1 MPRFAE
7 AKFTIRAINKTQK
20 AFSQIN
26 TNVQKMEGRF
36 AKLGRGLSKLGGLM
50 ATVFVGKQIVD
61 TITKFEKLEASLR
74 TVTGSADNAAVAF
87 GFIQEF
93 ASTTPFQ
100 LEEVTDAFIKLKALG
115 LTPSQEALTSYGNTA
130 SAMGK
135 SLNQMIEAVAD
146 AATGEFER
154 LKEFGIKSKSQG
166 DQVTFTFQGIS
177 TTVGKNADEIEG
189 YLKSIGD
196 VQFAGAMDEQADT
209 LNVALSNMMDGFSKL
224 VKAIGDAGLTDL
236 LQMIADSIKWVADQI
251 TKAVPIMKLG
261 FKGMVIGVQQFVNSF
276 IARLVGMGRAIAAF
290 FDNIGERFAAFG
302 RDIAAFF
309 DDPLGGVSFENT
321 KRAFQQALGES
332 MSQAYDEMVETARE
346 KNVELDNELTKSAD
360 AFIEAQQKKKASLD
374 SLFENKG
381 GDGKTNPTETQDKV
395 NKSTQ
400 KFNELQREAQRIIR
414 NTRTPLER
422 YNKEMELL
430 NKLLEK
436 GYINQET
443 FGRAMEKAQET
454 LEDAAEKTSDTI
466 EDKFKNLG
474 SSMESSISDS
484 LNAMEGGFDSFGDFA
499 KSFLSDL
506 NSALIDFALK
516 DLGISG
522 KGGIIDGLF
531 GSITGLFGGGGSG
544 GGAGSLF
551 SGISSFFG
559 GFFADGGTLKRGQFG
574 VVGERGPELAFSG
587 NSPMNIIPG
596 GMMPAPVTVNMN
608 IQTPDAQG
616 FRQSQGQI
624 AADMARSIERARR
637 NL

>member
-1 MPRFAE
+1 MARFAE

-36 AKLGRGLSKLGGLM
+36 SKLGRGLSKIGGLM
-50 ATVFVGKQIVD
+50 ATVFVGRQIVD

-74 TVTGSADNAAVAF
+74 TVTGSADKAALAF

-93 ASTTPFQ
+93 AATTPFQ
-100 LEEVTDAFIKLKALG
+100 LEEVTAAFIKLKALG
-115 LTPSQEALTSYGNTA
+115 LTPSAEALTSYGNTA
-130 SAMGK
+130 VAMGK

-146 AATGEFER
+146 ATTGEFER

-177 TTVGKNADEIEG
+177 TTVGKNAKEIEG
-189 YLKSIGD
+189 FLRSIGD

-209 LNVALSNMMDGFSKL
+209 LNVALSNMGDSFSKL

-236 LQMIADSIKWVADQI
+236 LQMVANAIKWVAEQI

-261 FKGMVIGVQQFVNSF
+261 FTGMVIGVEKFVNSF

-290 FDNIGERFAAFG
+290 FDNIGERFDAFG

-309 DDPLGGVSFENT
+309 DDPLAGVSFENT
-321 KRAFQQALGES
+321 KRAFQQALGDS

-346 KNVELDNELTKSAD
+346 KNMELDKELSASAD
-360 AFIEAQQKKKASLD
+360 AFVTAQAKKRASLD
-374 SLFENKG
+374 SLFEETAAG
-381 GDGKTNPTETQDKV
+381 GGSGGS
-395 NKSTQ
+395 KSSQTRE
-400 KFNELQREAQRIIR
+400 KFNKLQQEAQRIIDA
-414 NTRTPLER
+414 TRTPLER

-430 NKLLEK
+430 NKLLKE
-436 GYINQET
+436 GHINQDT
-443 FGRAMEKAQET
+443 FGRAMEQAQER
-454 LEDAAEKTSDTI
+454 LEKGAEKTSDTI
-466 EDKFKNLG
+466 GDKFKDLG
-474 SSMESSISDS
+474 RSMEGSITDS

-516 DLGISG
+516 DLGITG
-522 KGGIIDGLF
+522 KGGIINDIF
-531 GSITGLFGGGGSG
+531 GSITGLFGGSGGGSG
-544 GGAGSLF
+544 GGLGSIF
-551 SGISSFFG
+551 SGIGSFFG

-574 VVGERGPELAFSG
+574 VVGERGPELAFAG
-587 NSPMNIIPG
+587 NGPLSI
-596 GMMPAPVTVNMN
+596 MPNGAAPVTVNMS
-608 IQTPDAQG
+608 IQTPDVNG

-624 AADMARSIERARR
+624 AADMARSIDRARR